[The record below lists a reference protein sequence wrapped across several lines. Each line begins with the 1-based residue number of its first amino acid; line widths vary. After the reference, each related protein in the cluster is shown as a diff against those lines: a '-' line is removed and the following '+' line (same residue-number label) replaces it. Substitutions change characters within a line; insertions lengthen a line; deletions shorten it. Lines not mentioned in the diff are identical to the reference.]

1 MSTPGAT
8 RSTAPA
14 IARRPGW
21 RRSRGATPCR
31 RRRRRGRR
39 APARPSSGGSCS
51 TSGGRRSRSGRS
63 SPPCPWMP
71 SGDGA
76 DGGVGSPPAGADLA
90 GRNGA
95 CSFPGDL
102 GSACACVSSSAREEG
117 EKVQD
122 RAAPCPRPRARGIAP
137 GIHGDPPVRRRGCP
151 APHRLLERCRQTRAF
166 GTRIPGVREG
176 LRYGMVN
183 FSTVARDC
191 GVSSPT
197 VTEYVHILEET
208 LLGRFVPSFTR
219 WPKRRVIRAPKF
231 NALTLA
237 RNRCSPWRDP
247 APRGLG

>member
-1 MSTPGAT
+1 MAGEL
-8 RSTAPA
+8 
-14 IARRPGW
+14 RRQSNWSG
-21 RRSRGATPCR
+21 
-31 RRRRRGRR
+31 
-39 APARPSSGGSCS
+39 ARPSLFHFRNHA
-51 TSGGRRSRSGRS
+51 GRAGDGPVRAAVHR
-63 SPPCPWMP
+63 PWTP